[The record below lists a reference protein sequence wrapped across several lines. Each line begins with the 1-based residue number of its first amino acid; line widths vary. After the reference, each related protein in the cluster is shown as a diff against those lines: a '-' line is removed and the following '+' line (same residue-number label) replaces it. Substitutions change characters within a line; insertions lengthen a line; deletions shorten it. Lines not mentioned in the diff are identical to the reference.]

1 MLEQLKNKRY
11 LGAAGLILLFLGTIL
26 PYYQYS
32 FLGYSIKICLHKY
45 LEGKI
50 VMALI
55 VANLL
60 FIFKDF
66 VENYVPQM
74 FNSNMGSKIKNANPK
89 LSILPTILIAAFV
102 IILFLRVDL
111 GTSLKHGFGFFTL
124 WLGVICLVLHS
135 FIYKK
140 SNEMTNYSKQA
151 NYNQAPVNS
160 NVTIIDNQQS
170 INNQQI
176 MSNNINSNVK
186 YCPGCGNQ
194 CDVTA
199 NNCPMCGRSF

>member
-11 LGAAGLILLFLGTIL
+11 LAATGLILLVLGTIL

-32 FLGYSIKICLHKY
+32 FLGYSIKIYLYKY

-60 FIFKDF
+60 FIFKDLI
-66 VENYVPQM
+66 ENYVPQM
-74 FNSNMGSKIKNANPK
+74 FNSNMGNKIKNANAK
-89 LSILPTILIAAFV
+89 FAIVPTILIVAFV
-102 IILFLRVDL
+102 IILFFRVDL
-111 GTSLKHGFGFFTL
+111 GTSLKHGLGFFAL

-140 SNEMTNYSKQA
+140 SNEMTNYNKQVDYTQTPA
-151 NYNQAPVNS
+151 NS
-160 NVTIIDNQQS
+160 NVTIIDNQQP
-170 INNQQI
+170 INNQQT
-176 MSNNINSNVK
+176 MNNNINSNVK
-186 YCPGCGNQ
+186 YCPGCGKQ
-194 CDVTA
+194 CDATA
-199 NNCPMCGRSF
+199 NNCPMCGRIF